1 MELRCPKG
9 HASTDPDYCSECGS
23 KISGAPRAATATPA
37 LAREAQ
43 ATTCAG
49 DACPVCATP
58 RVAAARFC
66 EVCRY
71 DFDNAAPSAVAAP
84 VGAAPAAAVPAA
96 ATPQP
101 DQAAVPAQSAQA
113 PPPPAS
119 ESVPQRWDAVIVVDP
134 SLYAEPD
141 PAQPCP
147 AGQPQRI
154 FPLYM
159 DDNLVGRRDDRRE
172 IRPEIVIVDPGV
184 SHRHLSFRRR
194 NDGGFSVL
202 ELGSAN
208 GTTLNEIR
216 LEAGIE
222 TPLTDG
228 DQLTL
233 GCWTRITIRAR

>member
-23 KISGAPRAATATPA
+23 KISGAPSAATPTPA
-37 LAREAQ
+37 SSREAQ
-43 ATTCAG
+43 ATNSAG

-66 EVCRY
+66 EVCRF
-71 DFDNAAPSAVAAP
+71 DFENAAPSAVAAP
-84 VGAAPAAAVPAA
+84 VGEAPAGAVPTPAA
-96 ATPQP
+96 RES
-101 DQAAVPAQSAQA
+101 DQATVPAQSAQA
-113 PPPPAS
+113 PPPAS
-119 ESVPQRWDAVIVVDP
+119 EPVPQRWDAVIVVDP
-134 SLYAEPD
+134 SLYTEPD

-147 AGQPQRI
+147 VGQPERI

-172 IRPEIVIVDPGV
+172 IRPEIIVVDPGV

-194 NDGGFSVL
+194 NDGGFSVF

-208 GTTLNEIR
+208 GTTLNETW
-216 LEAGIE
+216 LEPGIE
-222 TPLTDG
+222 TPLGDS